1 MTVQH
6 MIVRV
11 PGWVTAVSLC
21 CFCNVALIFATMKTF
36 ILQQVKCCHLS
47 PFLFKLIYSLDPFHW
62 FTFLFSRREV
72 SSASFI
78 TCFSF
83 RRSPHLSRGL
93 SFSDSLYFSEWR
105 SLVGLLFFGGV
116 DLRGLTVHI
125 CPYLL
130 IFAMV
135 SVTNEKSICPADS
148 DMVLGQRILASCS
161 CFSVTSSNFQFTG
174 IEGVGR
180 GGCPLFFF
188 LGFLVFQIWKCMT
201 FAVTCYK
208 TFVFICPFC
217 GPWMSHQ
224 QFRFNTFPYVNSSM
238 ITLVE
243 LCRNLK

>member
-1 MTVQH
+1 

-83 RRSPHLSRGL
+83 RRSPHLSCGP

-105 SLVGLLFFGGV
+105 SLVGLLFFWGCGSEGSNSSR
-116 DLRGLTVHI
+116 LSISSHLCYGFT
-125 CPYLL
+125 
-130 IFAMV
+130 
-135 SVTNEKSICPADS
+135 VTNEKSICPADS

-174 IEGVGR
+174 FEGVGEER
-180 GGCPLFFF
+180 LSLFLF
-188 LGFLVFQIWKCMT
+188 LGFWI
-201 FAVTCYK
+201 
-208 TFVFICPFC
+208 
-217 GPWMSHQ
+217 
-224 QFRFNTFPYVNSSM
+224 FRFETLWPLQSLVIKHLFLFVHFVGHECLTSSLDL
-238 ITLVE
+238 ILSLT
-243 LCRNLK
+243 

>member
-1 MTVQH
+1 MKRLNCSDIYELASFKKKKKEKKVRYDCIWH

-83 RRSPHLSRGL
+83 RRSPHLSCGP

-130 IFAMV
+130 ISAMGSQLLMKSP
-135 SVTNEKSICPADS
+135 SVLRTVTWSWVKGFWPLVAAFLWRLLTFSS
-148 DMVLGQRILASCS
+148 LGSKGL
-161 CFSVTSSNFQFTG
+161 
-174 IEGVGR
+174 GR
-180 GGCPLFFF
+180 RGCPFFYSWVF
-188 LGFLVFQIWKCMT
+188 GFSDLKLYDLC
-201 FAVTCYK
+201 
-208 TFVFICPFC
+208 
-217 GPWMSHQ
+217 SH
-224 QFRFNTFPYVNSSM
+224 
-238 ITLVE
+238 L
-243 LCRNLK
+243 L